1 MSRTIN
7 RKLLEICDLYETWF
21 EELNRGN
28 YLKESIVFTNEEW
41 IETIHHEM
49 IRAFTKSIIQLM
61 NYLQE
66 NSGKTSLFENSI
78 QLLQEMKDSCAQIPR
93 VQSFVFC
100 H

>member
-1 MSRTIN
+1 M
-7 RKLLEICDLYETWF
+7 
-21 EELNRGN
+21 
-28 YLKESIVFTNEEW
+28 KESIVFTNEEW

-78 QLLQEMKDSCAQIPR
+78 QLLQEMKVPCSNSKSPIIR
-93 VQSFVFC
+93 ILSLKEKTNMGRK
-100 H
+100 